1 MTDTVMRGLIP
12 ANKQIQEDE
21 LNELLFALKEDDSKL
36 ANDALNAI
44 TNLLEVLSFFK
55 DEYVQLR
62 GDLIMRD
69 NQITFLRNYI
79 KNRS

>member
-1 MTDTVMRGLIP
+1 MRGLIP